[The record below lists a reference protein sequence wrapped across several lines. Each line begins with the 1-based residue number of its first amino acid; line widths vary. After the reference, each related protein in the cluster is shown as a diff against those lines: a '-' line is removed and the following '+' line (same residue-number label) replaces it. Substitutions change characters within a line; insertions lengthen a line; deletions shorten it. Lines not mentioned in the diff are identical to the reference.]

1 MVDLLSKCL
10 TACNRL
16 DYEIIKIDFR
26 LLDEFRGVVY
36 RLVCKRED
44 EIENSIQ
51 RRLRLQLWR
60 FVIDLSNAPLQW
72 ERSIDELFDLSGKSF
87 VELIRDQFGQDSAL
101 LAANLANSWTNRL
114 CSHFT
119 SPMYAELLT
128 VLTQLRNSQTDFRI
142 LATNRQR
149 KLYEPLLVELELFT
163 NEVFCSIAT
172 LKSVP
177 PFECLVTCGPFRE
190 DIDTIF
196 TAPRYQKIINIRWS
210 KDDDIPGFPN
220 YMTLD
225 DYPANKG
232 ELFPEDF
239 PVRVLTKESIKKIVA
254 VEHSIDSLEL
264 RPTQNWS
271 FDDFELL
278 FVRRSR
284 TRRVSDRRMGIR
296 TADRT
301 QAPHSYSTVRLHFV
315 DGSYWTLPFDQQ
327 SKPPLV
333 YSIDRDSDSKP
344 VKRRAVLE
352 CELPTSRDLL
362 PGMLVVVEPP
372 VSADLRELAVVDH
385 PVNRSHLIAWKEK
398 LRVAVQQLGNNS
410 LHFRFQ
416 SLGYKIENIESKIER
431 WLSVSSGID
440 APQDFE
446 TFAFVVGTFAGYN
459 EVELAWQEILT
470 LRGSRIQD
478 GRYRENAIDQYL
490 LSSVESSFQLLID
503 ESRTEI
509 AVEGFVEPAVVIELS
524 HVEFSP
530 EGQLSQVGRY
540 RRVDDPE

>member
-239 PVRVLTKESIKKIVA
+239 PVRVLTKE
-254 VEHSIDSLEL
+254 
-264 RPTQNWS
+264 
-271 FDDFELL
+271 F
-278 FVRRSR
+278 
-284 TRRVSDRRMGIR
+284 
-296 TADRT
+296 
-301 QAPHSYSTVRLHFV
+301 
-315 DGSYWTLPFDQQ
+315 
-327 SKPPLV
+327 
-333 YSIDRDSDSKP
+333 
-344 VKRRAVLE
+344 
-352 CELPTSRDLL
+352 
-362 PGMLVVVEPP
+362 
-372 VSADLRELAVVDH
+372 
-385 PVNRSHLIAWKEK
+385 
-398 LRVAVQQLGNNS
+398 
-410 LHFRFQ
+410 
-416 SLGYKIENIESKIER
+416 
-431 WLSVSSGID
+431 
-440 APQDFE
+440 
-446 TFAFVVGTFAGYN
+446 
-459 EVELAWQEILT
+459 
-470 LRGSRIQD
+470 
-478 GRYRENAIDQYL
+478 
-490 LSSVESSFQLLID
+490 
-503 ESRTEI
+503 
-509 AVEGFVEPAVVIELS
+509 
-524 HVEFSP
+524 
-530 EGQLSQVGRY
+530 
-540 RRVDDPE
+540 